1 MKTSSCFLSIFAL
14 FLFTYEFC
22 QAEDV
27 SQHSAKK
34 PTGVPNSTL
43 SNINRISAWYS
54 NNGEMERDPATGNSG
69 LTFPRGTATA
79 IYSAGLVWGGNVNDG
94 ITPILRVNGSSYNN
108 GMGPG
113 AILGMRTGA
122 IENPTD
128 PNVRI
133 WRIRHDFATADLR
146 QDAAEI
152 LQKNPSN
159 VTDADMNTVRDQY
172 RKDWNEW
179 PAAKG
184 APFYDR
190 DGNGIYS
197 PHWIIQGGVQV
208 PDPAA
213 DEPGLANAD
222 QVIWFVANDI
232 VTGASPWQSPPIGME
247 MQTTIWAYARDGF
260 LGNTIFK
267 KSKFIYK
274 GTSATP
280 PTASITDMYIC
291 HWSDPDVGDSG
302 DDFVGCDTILSLG
315 YAYNG
320 KAVDKEYA
328 RYSLAPPAIGY
339 DFFQGPIVPSTG
351 STAIFD
357 LKVRQ
362 NYKNLPMTSFVCFVS
377 GGTIADPPFTPFG
390 AQQWYLMLQGYSP
403 TIIGPFLDFINP
415 QTGQPTKFLVPGD
428 PVRNTG
434 WLDGMID
441 PPGDRRM
448 LQSSG
453 PFNMTLGDTQEIVTA
468 VVAGLGND
476 RLNSITEMR
485 TADRYAQLLYTDLFS
500 FIPPS
505 FTVNAT
511 FPNSSTAHLVIQA
524 RGTASSYKTIVT
536 SLVRFD
542 GSKAAD
548 LVLFDDGTHNDGLT
562 NDGVWGNAID
572 LPTELLPL
580 TLKADITDNASNVHT
595 LAGAVE
601 NVTVAG
607 DVHVVVPL
615 VRFDNINN
623 DGIVN
628 PGEYVEYGLK
638 ISNSTNFP
646 LNISAAAESY
656 LPIGIISSKTSKD
669 SPGSLMLK
677 LPTNYTLPTFT
688 VKLDLVDTLGNRWQD
703 SCVFA
708 VQKTQS
714 VIDTVRNV
722 ASDVIGHNDAMVDVV
737 VYNPAVAGQIY
748 DIWYGGSAAA
758 PSWTLIQKKTAPEY
772 AEVSATLNPLKSTT
786 PATGTGLFT
795 LNDAKD
801 HVSAAISI
809 QGVSGSNP
817 VAAVFK
823 GTLKVKTLPLAG
835 GLWTKSD
842 ATEPLTDSLVADF
855 VAGNLQ
861 LRISTDQYPQGE
873 TAGMIADGLNKRIS
887 LPTPA
892 AQNFP
897 PLSFEENRFVGFS
910 VYLTPNQLG
919 FAVQQSAP
927 SKCPVIGIPNTE
939 QTYMILGPTGSLVG
953 NVPADRKISIKFT
966 ADENWALGTYPA
978 PDDPPSKA
986 KFIRVPFAAYKDSVR
1001 VWPVVLLRNPVDS
1014 IWSCDSNQTASGK
1027 PVFDKIAGINDT
1039 LDATGRSISYYS
1051 YVSAVPFPPTS
1062 VAKKS
1067 PLASGASFITKD
1079 IYFVNFKS
1087 DGIPPQAGT
1096 IIEITPFA
1104 RIKPADIKRIVLR
1117 TNGVEQAAGE
1127 MIPSS
1132 YGLMQNYPNPFNP
1145 ATTIEFSLPVQ
1156 TNVSLK
1162 VYDVIGREVAELIH
1176 GQMRAGTFRFRWD
1189 GRNSANSSV
1198 ASGVYFYRLTAGS
1211 FVETKRMLLL
1221 R

>member
-1 MKTSSCFLSIFAL
+1 MKTSSCFLSIFSL
-14 FLFTYEFC
+14 FLFTSEFC

-54 NNGEMERDPATGNSG
+54 NNGEMERDPTTGNSG
-69 LTFPRGTATA
+69 LTFPRGTSTA

-94 ITPILRVNGSSYNN
+94 LTPVLRVNGSSYIN
-108 GMGPG
+108 GTGPG

-133 WRIRHDFATADLR
+133 WRIRRDFATADLR

-152 LQKNPSN
+152 LIKNVSS
-159 VTDADMNTVRDQY
+159 VTDADVNALRDQY

-179 PAAKG
+179 PASKG

-197 PHWIIQGGVQV
+197 PQWINQGGIQV

-222 QVIWFVANDI
+222 QIIWYVANDI
-232 VTGASPWQSPPIGME
+232 VAGASPWQSPPIGME
-247 MQTTIWAYARDGF
+247 LQTTIWAYARDGF

-267 KSKFIYK
+267 KSKLIYK
-274 GTSATP
+274 GTSNTP

-302 DDFVGCDTILSLG
+302 NDFVGCDTTLGLG
-315 YAYNG
+315 YAYN
-320 KAVDKEYA
+320 AVEPDKEYGKFN
-328 RYSLAPPAIGY
+328 LPPPAIGY
-339 DFFQGPIVPSTG
+339 DFFQGPIVASAG
-351 STAIFD
+351 SSAIFD

-362 NYKNLPMTSFVCFVS
+362 GYKNLPMTSFICFVS
-377 GGTIADPPFTPFG
+377 GGTYADPPFTPFG
-390 AQQWYLMLQGYSP
+390 AIQWYNMLQGFPP
-403 TIIGPFLDFINP
+403 TSTNP
-415 QTGQPTKFLVPGD
+415 LFSEFYDPQGNPTKFLFPGD

-453 PFNMTLGDTQEIVTA
+453 SFNMTLGDTQEVVTA
-468 VVAGLGND
+468 VVAGLGSD

-485 TADRYAQLLYTDLFS
+485 TADRYAQLLYNDLFS

-505 FTVNAT
+505 FAATTT
-511 FPNSSTAHLVIQA
+511 FPNSTTARLVVQA
-524 RGTASSYKTIVT
+524 RGTAATYKAITT
-536 SLVRFD
+536 SLMRPD
-542 GSKAAD
+542 ESKAAD
-548 LVLFDDGTHNDGLT
+548 LLLYDDGTHNDGLA
-562 NDGVWGNAID
+562 NDGVWGNTID
-572 LPTELLPL
+572 LPAEQRPL
-580 TLKADITDNASNVHT
+580 SLKADITDNSSSVHT

-607 DVHVVVPL
+607 DVHIAGPV
-615 VRFDNINN
+615 VRFDNFNN

-638 ISNSTNFP
+638 ILNNTNFF
-646 LNISAAAESY
+646 LNISAASESY
-656 LPIGIISSKTSKD
+656 LPFGIIPSKTSKD
-669 SPGSLMLK
+669 SPGSYTLK
-677 LPTNYTLPTFT
+677 LPSTYALPTNT
-688 VKLDLVDTLGNRWQD
+688 VKIILLDTLGNSWQD

-708 VQKTQS
+708 VQQTQS
-714 VIDTVRNV
+714 ITDTVRSI
-722 ASDVIGHNDAMVDVV
+722 ASDVVGHNDAPVDIV
-737 VYNPAVAGQIY
+737 VYNPLFAGKVY
-748 DIWYGGSAAA
+748 DLWYGGTVTA
-758 PSWTLIQKKTAPEY
+758 PSWTLVQKKNAPEY
-772 AEVSATLNPLKSTT
+772 AEVCATLNPLKNTT
-786 PATGTGLFT
+786 LATGTALFA
-795 LNDAKD
+795 LNDAKNR
-801 HVSAAISI
+801 VSAAISI

-817 VAAVFK
+817 VAAICK
-823 GTLKVKTLPLAG
+823 GSVKVKSLSLTG
-835 GLWTKSD
+835 GLWTKTD
-842 ATEPLTDSLVADF
+842 ATEPLTDTLVTDF

-873 TAGMIADGLNKRIS
+873 TAGMIADGLNKRK
-887 LPTPA
+887 LLPA
-892 AQNFP
+892 ASSSNFP

-910 VYLTPNQLG
+910 VYMAPNQLG

-927 SKCPVIGIPNTE
+927 SKCPVIGMPNAE
-939 QTYMILGPTGSLVG
+939 QTYMILGPIGALAAYKLSDQNIL
-953 NVPADRKISIKFT
+953 IKFT
-966 ADENWALGTYPA
+966 ADENWALGMFPS
-978 PDDPPSKA
+978 PDDTPAKT
-986 KFIRVPFAAYKDSVR
+986 KFIRVPFATYKDTVR

-1014 IWSCDSNQTASGK
+1014 VWSCDSNQTASGK

-1039 LDATGRSISYYS
+1039 LDATGKSISYYG
-1051 YVSAVPFPPTS
+1051 YVSTVPFPPTS

-1067 PLASGASFITKD
+1067 PLVSGASFITKD

-1104 RIKPADIKRIVLR
+1104 RIKPGDIKRIVLH
-1117 TNGVEQAAGE
+1117 TNGVEQVAGE
-1127 MIPSS
+1127 IIPSS

-1145 ATTIEFSLPVQ
+1145 ATTIEFSLP
-1156 TNVSLK
+1156 TESDVSLRI
-1162 VYDVIGREVAELIH
+1162 YDVIGREVAEPIH
-1176 GQMRAGTFRFRWD
+1176 GQMRAGIFRFRWD
-1189 GRNSANSSV
+1189 GKNCANSSV
-1198 ASGVYFYRLTAGS
+1198 ASGVYFYRIAAGS
-1211 FVETKRMLLL
+1211 FVETKKMLLL